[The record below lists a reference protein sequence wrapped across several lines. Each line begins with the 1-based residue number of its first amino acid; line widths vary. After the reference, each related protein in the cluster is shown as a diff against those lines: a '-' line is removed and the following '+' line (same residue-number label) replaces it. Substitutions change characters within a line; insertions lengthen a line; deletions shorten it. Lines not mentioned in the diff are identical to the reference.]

1 MHSERIGT
9 RRCGLMSDRQKLT
22 GGCLCGA
29 VRYETMGTPLRVAHC
44 HCERCRRSTGA
55 AFATGVC
62 FPVKAVTWKRGE
74 PVSYQSSKSFAR
86 LFCSRCGSS
95 VAQHNLA
102 AGTMWPL
109 AGTLDRPEFV
119 IPEFHMFIEEQL
131 SWVKLDDG
139 LPCHSTFAPTRS
151 GKEEDD

>member
-1 MHSERIGT
+1 
-9 RRCGLMSDRQKLT
+9 MSQDQAYE

-29 VRYETMGTPLRVAHC
+29 VRYKATGEPLQVAHC

-62 FPVKAVTWKRGE
+62 FPVKAVTWKQGE
-74 PVSYQSSKSFAR
+74 PVSYQSSESFAR
-86 LFCSRCGSS
+86 LFCSQCGSS

-102 AGTMWPL
+102 TDTMWPL
-109 AGTLDRPEFV
+109 AGTLDRPDSV
-119 IPEFHMFIEEQL
+119 TPEFHMFIEEQL

-139 LPCHSTFAPTRS
+139 LPCHSTFSPKRS
-151 GKEEDD
+151 GKEENE